1 MSYEGS
7 LQLVAR
13 QVADIIADLDLHTYY
28 QLLEVEADAA
38 TGVVEY
44 NYDLMIQAYRRL
56 LRHPR
61 CSGTL
66 QSNLTRLCERLD
78 EAHRVL
84 SDRELRRAYD
94 GGVELGE
101 TRLGGET
108 LHPITCRTTSGQL
121 TLADFD
127 LEISPNTEP
136 LLDEVLSSP
145 FEPEPALE
153 TAPGRRPGDRL
164 KTDPDHHPTIG
175 ADDSFD
181 PDGAT
186 LEEAMRRSTVLRAL
200 EESDLDK
207 KPVTED
213 TERIEIPPRR

>member
-7 LQLVAR
+7 LQLVAQ

-28 QLLEVEADAA
+28 QLLEVEADADSQ
-38 TGVVEY
+38 VVEY
-44 NYDLMIQAYRRL
+44 NYNLMIQAYRRL

-61 CSGTL
+61 CQGAL
-66 QSNLTRLCERLD
+66 QRNLTRLCERLD

-84 SDRELRRAYD
+84 GDRKLRRAYD
-94 GGVELGE
+94 GGIELGE

-127 LEISPNTEP
+127 LEISPNVEP
-136 LLDEVLSSP
+136 LLDQGPASNL
-145 FEPEPALE
+145 EPEPALE
-153 TAPGRRPGDRL
+153 TDPGRE
-164 KTDPDHHPTIG
+164 TDPRHRACAG
-175 ADDSFD
+175 ADDGFD
-181 PDGAT
+181 PDAAT

-200 EESDLDK
+200 EESALSR
-207 KPVTED
+207 PPSED
-213 TERIEIPPRR
+213 TERMEIPPRR